1 MLRIDGKTT
10 LMGLLGKNISYTLSP
25 VIHNAAIAHFGLN
38 SVYLAYSLEP
48 EKIQAFLDLA
58 WQLGAVGFNVTKPHK
73 ELVAKLFP
81 KSGLSSVNTLKRG
94 SQTWE
99 AYSTDG
105 EGFGR
110 GVERMGQPLKAY
122 RNFVVLGDGGASQAI
137 LSYLVDRMAEW
148 GTSAY
153 QSYFIT
159 VLSRKCDSIIR
170 DNTFFAALNTQSKE
184 GSCPFRLSFKPFQP
198 HFLEETL
205 MQNTD
210 QTLLIQGTSAPQQGD
225 MLDPFVPSIKYLKG
239 AVVDILYD
247 NPSNIY
253 FGAMAKDI
261 VAQDGEAMLI
271 EQARLSQELWW
282 GKSLTYEAIRRELK
296 PARLP

>member
-1 MLRIDGKTT
+1 
-10 LMGLLGKNISYTLSP
+10 MGLLGKDISYTLSP
-25 VIHNAAIAHFGLN
+25 VIHNAALAHFGLN
-38 SVYLAYSLEP
+38 SVYLAYSLEA
-48 EKIQAFLDLA
+48 EKIPTFLDLA
-58 WQLGAVGFNVTKPHK
+58 WQLGAMGFNITKPHK

-81 KSGLSSVNTLKRG
+81 KSGLPSVNTLKRG
-94 SQTWE
+94 SQTWV

-105 EGFGR
+105 GGFGR
-110 GVERMGQPLKAY
+110 GVERMGQALKTY

-137 LSYLVDRMAEW
+137 LSYLVESIAEW
-148 GTSAY
+148 GVSAY

-159 VLSRKCDSIIR
+159 VLSRKCDTIAR
-170 DNTFFAALNTQSKE
+170 DTSFFAGLNSQSKKG
-184 GSCPFRLSFKPFQP
+184 GSPFRLSIKPFQP

-210 QTLLIQGTSAPQQGD
+210 RTLLIQATSAPQQGD
-225 MLDPFVPSIKYLKG
+225 MLDPFVPSIKHLKG

-247 NPSNIY
+247 KPSNIY
-253 FGAMAKDI
+253 YGAMAKDI
-261 VAQDGEAMLI
+261 AAQDGEAMLI

-282 GKSLTYEAIRRELK
+282 GKSLAYEEIRRELK